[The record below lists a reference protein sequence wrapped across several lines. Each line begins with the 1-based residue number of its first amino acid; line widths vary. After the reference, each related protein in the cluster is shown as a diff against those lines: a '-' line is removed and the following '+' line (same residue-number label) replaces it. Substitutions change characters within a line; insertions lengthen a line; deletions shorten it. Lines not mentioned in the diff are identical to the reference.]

1 MAFEWLDSKRAG
13 TARLVIERLDKV
25 LGLTEDGS
33 VSLGLGGD
41 YDMGVA
47 ILADCARFSKG
58 IPEHQRIHI
67 AQRAVVDSKKAGE
80 FDDASIRRRMEI
92 SQKAYLKQPNQ
103 PYVLLST
110 ISLRHTEKLTS
121 RRYDNAV
128 VTFMKDKPRKFKL
141 PQRIDKPWQPTDAHP
156 LGYTFVQT
164 RVLARDE
171 ISAGEL
177 ALQRLDV
184 LRAIWNL
191 FYGYGV
197 KHITFGGSR
206 TQPINPI
213 VLGPIHTLHHP
224 SGTPATELFWS
235 VPNYGEP
242 NTVKTLEESKKLRRF
257 ERWIRRQL
265 RKSQIGTK
273 AVDLLIRRVRAL
285 DEADRLASFLKLW
298 SCLEDLTNT
307 GRGTYDTTIKR
318 ASFIFK
324 ERAFH
329 RSVLEH
335 LRSWRNRVVH
345 EAAETD
351 RSEEFV
357 NQLQFYTDE
366 ILLFL
371 ISRSGFFGS
380 LEEFGA
386 FLDLPADQTIL
397 RTRIKHYELALTML
411 RREQSR

>member
-1 MAFEWLDSKRAG
+1 MAFEWLDPKRAG
-13 TARLVIERLDKV
+13 TARLVIEHLDSV

-33 VSLGLGGD
+33 VSLGMGGD

-47 ILADCARFSKG
+47 IIAECARFSKD

-67 AQRAVVDSKKAGE
+67 AQRAIIESKKARE
-80 FDDASIRRRMEI
+80 FDEASIRRRMEI
-92 SQKAYLKQPNQ
+92 SQKAYLRQPIQ

-110 ISLRHTEKLTS
+110 ISLRHSEKLTS

-128 VTFMKDKPRKFKL
+128 LTFMKHKPRKFEL

-156 LGYTFVQT
+156 FGYTFVQT

-213 VLGPIHTLHHP
+213 VLGPVHTLHHP
-224 SGTPATELFWS
+224 SGTPATDLFWS

-242 NTVKTLEESKKLRRF
+242 KNPKTLEEFERLRKF
-257 ERWIRRQL
+257 ERWVRRQL
-265 RKSQIGTK
+265 RKSPIGTRT
-273 AVDLLIRRVRAL
+273 VDLLVRRVRAL
-285 DEADRLASFLKLW
+285 DETDRLASFLKLW
-298 SCLEDLTNT
+298 SFLEDLTNT
-307 GRGTYDTTIKR
+307 GRGNYDTTIKR
-318 ASFIFK
+318 TSFIFK

-329 RSVLEH
+329 RTVLEH

-366 ILLFL
+366 LLLFL
-371 ISRSGFFGS
+371 ISRSGFFAS

-386 FLDLPADQTIL
+386 FLELPSDQTIL

-411 RREQSR
+411 HREKST